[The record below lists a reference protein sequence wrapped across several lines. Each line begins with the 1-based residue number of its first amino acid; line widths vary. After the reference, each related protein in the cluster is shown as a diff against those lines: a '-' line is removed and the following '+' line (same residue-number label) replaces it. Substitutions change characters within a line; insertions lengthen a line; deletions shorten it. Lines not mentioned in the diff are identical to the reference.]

1 MVRPVKVVKFSKLS
15 FRDFPASCTY
25 IFNQKD
31 FEKELLTVSNEGTPY
46 INSLHPDWKAGKEI
60 IEELMQYT
68 FYQLEQIKKLK
79 KNSKNEYDVLTCKFI
94 DFEVGRR
101 KLERAYYGKK

>member
-31 FEKELLTVSNEGTPY
+31 FEKELLTVSNDGTPY

-60 IEELMQYT
+60 IASNYIQEEKNYSNKANIMANKLSNFLSKSYDKIMR
-68 FYQLEQIKKLK
+68 FIFKQIESTMS
-79 KNSKNEYDVLTCKFI
+79 N
-94 DFEVGRR
+94 
-101 KLERAYYGKK
+101 